1 MRGIFS
7 NRFLTALAILVSVVS
22 FAQNTNKNGANPPK
36 KKDTIAPLKYNFNF
50 NQKASLFLNNPT
62 TKHVSFDKAINKFV
76 IVEKIGDYVVGLP
89 IYLTP
94 REYDKYR
101 LKNDMKSY
109 FREKVDAA
117 DPKKTTKGRK
127 NLLPKYYVNSKFFES
142 VFGGNEVEVI
152 PTGQISLKL
161 GGIYQNTENPQIS
174 VENQS
179 SFTFDFDQQI
189 SASLQAKVGKRL
201 QVTANYDTQ
210 STFDF
215 QNIIKVE
222 YTPTEDDIIQ
232 KIDAGNVNLPIKN
245 SLINGAQALFGV
257 RADFQLGKTTIRTA
271 FSQQNSQSKN
281 VVAQGGAVVE
291 PFEFRV
297 TDYDNDRHFFL
308 SQYFRDN
315 YNKALRSYPLI
326 NSPIRIN
333 RIEVWVTNRNQNVT
347 DFRSIVAF
355 ADIGESNFDDMVSAN
370 TSTSPAQQGY
380 VAVNSNPVTVQNNRI
395 PYNAVNDI
403 NNFLSAT
410 TGGIRDVATIEGTLP
425 NQMIQGRDYSY
436 LQNARKLQAN
446 EFTLNPQLGFISL
459 NRRLNDGEVLAV
471 AYEYTVVGASNNE
484 TIFKVGEF
492 SNDGINAPANIA
504 VKLLR
509 SEILTTSRQVGA
521 EKVPFPT
528 WRLMMKNVYALGAY
542 PLRQEGFRF
551 ELLYRDDETGTLQ
564 NTLQNANEAAIK
576 DDPLLRLFGL
586 DRLDP
591 SQQVITDSSNN
602 ITGDGFFDFV
612 EGATVNSEKGLIF
625 FPSAEPFGDFLNGK
639 LTNAQDRARY
649 VFKELY
655 LTTKIQAKNEYQ
667 NKDKFFLKGYYKTET
682 SRGISL
688 GAFNIPRGS
697 VRVTA
702 GGRALVEGVDYV
714 VDYLAGR
721 VEILDPSL
729 EASGVPINAS
739 VENNTFFNQQ
749 RKTFLGIDVEHRFNE
764 KFVIGATF
772 LNVSERPITPKV
784 NFGAEPIDNVM
795 LGFNIDFSTEVPYFT
810 KLANKLPFVDTEA
823 PSNLSV
829 RADMAYLLPGSP
841 SGIDVNGTAT
851 SYLDD
856 FEATQIPIN
865 LTAPQQWTLASTPIE
880 NENGADAF
888 NGQLTNDPRYNF
900 KRGKLAWYS
909 IDQLFYSN
917 STNRPSNINDTEL
930 SRNEV
935 RQISFSELFPNT
947 DLDITQLN
955 LVRTLDLAY
964 YPNERGPY
972 NYNTENGQLNA
983 DGTFSNPQENWGGIM
998 RALTTTNNFEQANV
1012 EYVQFW
1018 LMDPYENYS
1027 ITQAEGLPAGVDP
1040 QNSLNQG
1047 KLFIDLGNI
1056 SEDIL
1061 RDSRKQYENGL
1072 PTTQNPNPIE
1082 TTNQGNVPRNPSIL
1096 YAFSAD
1102 ASERSQQDI
1111 GLDGVA
1117 TADEANFIRSL
1128 NNNSTLGLNI
1138 DINRLNPDDPAGD
1151 NFQFFRGGELDAA
1164 NASIITRYKN
1174 FNGTEG
1180 NSPTLNQS
1188 NEAFPTSGSTY
1199 PDVEDIN
1206 RDQTMNPVSAYFE
1219 YEVSLKRNDLVK
1231 GSNFIVDVKSE
1242 SITLP
1247 NGETRST
1254 NWYQFRIPVRNGF
1267 KRAVGGITDFNSIR
1281 FMRMYLTQFRMP
1293 VVLRMAELELVRGDW
1308 RRYTRTLDPA
1318 VNPQQDLNNADLNN
1332 FEVGVVSIEQND
1344 DRYELPPGIPREQL
1358 QGTNRVQRQ
1367 NEQSSTLKV
1376 TDLGPNK
1383 ARAIYKNI
1391 SIDLRRYKNLRMF
1404 LHAEAVPGR
1413 PVADG
1418 DMVAIT
1424 RLGTDLN
1431 DNYYEIEKPLVLS
1444 TSSATPLDV
1453 WPEENNLDVPLPELA
1468 GLKLARDGAGGSPGT
1483 VYSGTSSNGLVI
1495 RVKGNPTLA
1504 QIRTVMLGVK
1514 NTNTT
1519 DRSAEVWFNELRAV
1533 GFDNQGG
1540 GAAVLNADAN
1550 FADVIDLSLAGRI
1563 STIGFGNVDQ
1573 RVQERSLKETKQY
1586 NVATNV
1592 QLGKMMP
1599 KKWNVQVPM
1608 SYSYGEEFIDPK
1620 FDPQYQDVE
1629 LSAAKQSGSDQVKR
1643 NAENAQDYTR
1653 RKSISFIN
1661 VKKNRNTKSDK
1672 KPKFYDVENIAVSYS
1687 FSEEFHRDY
1696 NIKRYINQNL
1706 RAGINYSFNFTPFV
1720 IEPFKKSEKLKGKY
1734 WRFIRDLNFNPVPKN
1749 LAINSKINRRYS
1761 LQQSRNLIDDPS
1773 LGEQPELI
1781 QRRFLFD
1788 WDYTI
1793 GFDLTKSL
1801 QFNFNATNNYIYDS
1815 FGSDEKLEIF
1825 DKFFTFGRR
1834 NQYHQTLNG
1843 TYKLPINKI
1852 PFLNFITSDY
1862 GYTANFD
1869 WQASSRSTVTEFDQ
1883 NNNPVVI
1890 NIEDK
1895 VGNMIQ
1901 NSNKHS
1907 INATLDFG
1915 RFYKTLGLEKLLLKR
1930 KKKSVAKNQSRGTLV
1945 NKGQGKS
1952 QKFKLK
1958 KNASFGKKLLKG
1970 TYDVLTSVKRAKINY
1985 SRESG
1990 TLLQGFRP
1998 SVGFLGRS
2006 NFNGSLAPTLG
2017 FVFGSQTEIL
2027 NQAITNGWLVTRDEN
2042 EDYYNKNYGRTRADK
2057 LDYNISVKPL
2067 KDLTID
2073 LRGNR
2078 TRTSNITQQ
2087 LDVINYTSGGT
2098 RQNDNLKPFETGNFS
2113 ISHFMLG
2120 TMFTDGDELFRTFL
2134 ANRDVIS
2141 SRIAAERGIVNN
2153 NPDPANPNNAGF
2165 KRNGPQAMLP
2175 AFLAA
2180 YSGTDVNS
2188 TSTGIFRNI
2197 PIPNWNLRYNGLM
2210 KFKWFKK
2217 NFSSF
2222 TLSHSYKSSY
2232 TIANFNNNLQF
2243 DNNNLTLT
2251 NNSGNYQ
2258 PELLISSATLIDE
2271 FSPLVRV
2278 DMKMRNSFS
2287 IRGEIKKDRS
2297 LTLNFNNNTLTDIK
2311 GTEYVVGFGYRIKDV
2326 KLITRIT
2333 GKKETLRGD
2342 INLRAD
2348 ISLRDNLSL
2357 IRSIDEQN
2365 NQITGGERLFAL
2377 RLVADYN
2384 LNRNLRAS
2392 FYYNHNTFNYA
2403 ISTNFPRQSI
2413 NAGFNL
2419 VYNLGN

>member
-1 MRGIFS
+1 MKENFR
-7 NRFLTALAILVSVVS
+7 NRFITALAILVSVVS
-22 FAQNTNKNGANPPK
+22 FAQNTTSKDSVSV
-36 KKDTIAPLKYNFNF
+36 KKDTIVPLKYNFNF
-50 NQKASLFLNNPT
+50 NQKGKLFLNNPT
-62 TKHVSFDKAINKFV
+62 TTEITYDKSINKFV
-76 IVEKIGDYVVGLP
+76 IIEKIGDYLIGTPL
-89 IYLTP
+89 YLTP
-94 REYDKYR
+94 REFDKYK
-101 LKNDMKSY
+101 LKGDIKSY
-109 FREKVDAA
+109 FKEKIEATSA
-117 DPKKTTKGRK
+117 SKGSEKARK

-189 SASLQAKVGKRL
+189 SASLQAKVGERL

-257 RADFQLGKTTIRTA
+257 RADFQFGKTTIRTA
-271 FSQQNSQSKN
+271 FSQQNSQSRN
-281 VVAQGGAVVE
+281 VVAQGGAVIE
-291 PFEFRV
+291 PFELQV

-308 SQYFRDN
+308 SQYFREN
-315 YNKALRSYPLI
+315 YDRALASYPLI
-326 NSPIRIN
+326 NSPININ
-333 RIEVWVTNRNQNVT
+333 RIEVWITNRNQNVT
-347 DFRSIVAF
+347 DYRSIVAF
-355 ADIGESNFDDMVSAN
+355 ADIGESNFSDMVSADF
-370 TSTSPAQQGY
+370 TSGTAQEGY
-380 VAVNSNPVTVQNNRI
+380 VDVVTNPITVQGSNL
-395 PYNAVNDI
+395 PYNGVNNIDALLA
-403 NNFLSAT
+403 NT
-410 TGGIRDVATIEGTLP
+410 TGGIRDIGTLEGAVP
-425 NQMIQGRDYSY
+425 TEMIQGRDYSY

-446 EFTLNPQLGFISL
+446 EYTLNPQLGYISL

-471 AYEYTVVGASNNE
+471 SYEYTVVGASNNE

-492 SNDGINAPANIA
+492 SNDGVSPPANIA

-509 SEILTTSRQVGA
+509 SEILTTRRQVGTNF
-521 EKVPFPT
+521 VPFPT
-528 WRLMMKNVYALGAY
+528 WRLMMKNVYAIGAY
-542 PLRQEGFRF
+542 PLSQEGFRF

-564 NTLQNANEAAIK
+564 NTLQQSNSFINNNPNDPVS

-586 DRLDP
+586 DRLDA
-591 SQQVITDSSNN
+591 SQQVISEAVTSGGLK
-602 ITGDGFFDFV
+602 IIGDGFFDFI
-612 EGATVNSEKGLIF
+612 EGSTVNASKGLIF
-625 FPSAEPFGDFLNGK
+625 FPTTEPFGEYLNDV
-639 LTNAQDRARY
+639 LTTTQDRNRY
-649 VFKELY
+649 VFEELY
-655 LTTKIQAKNEYQ
+655 LTTKVQAKNEYQ
-667 NKDKFFLKGYYKTET
+667 NKDKFFLKGYFKSET

-702 GGRALVEGVDYV
+702 GGRSLVEGVDYV
-714 VDYLAGR
+714 VDYQLGR
-721 VEILDPSL
+721 VEILDPGL

-749 RKTFLGIDVEHRFNE
+749 RKTFLGIDVEHQFNE
-764 KFVIGATF
+764 KFIIGGTF

-784 NFGAEPIDNVM
+784 NFGAEPIDNIM
-795 LGFNIDFSTEVPYFT
+795 LGFNIDFSSEVPYLT
-810 KLANKLPFVDTEA
+810 KLANKLPFVETDA
-823 PSNLSV
+823 PSNVSV
-829 RADMAYLLPGSP
+829 RGDFAYLLPGSP

-865 LTAPQQWTLASTPIE
+865 LTSAEQWKLASTPIQD
-880 NENGADAF
+880 ENGNDVF
-888 NGQLTNDPRYNF
+888 NGEVTDGLTYNYD
-900 KRGKLAWYS
+900 RAKLAWYS

-917 STNRPSNINDTEL
+917 SANRPANINDVEL

-972 NYNTENGQLNA
+972 N
-983 DGTFSNPQENWGGIM
+983 FNPTTGNPEDKWGGIM

-1012 EYVQFW
+1012 EYIQFW

-1027 ITQAEGLPAGVDP
+1027 ITQEEGLPAGVDP
-1040 QNSLNQG
+1040 QSINNQG
-1047 KLFIDLGNI
+1047 DLFINLGNI

-1072 PTTQNPNPIE
+1072 STTENP
-1082 TTNQGNVPRNPSIL
+1082 VPEISTVWGQIPQNPSIL
-1096 YAFSAD
+1096 YAFSSN
-1102 ASERSQQDI
+1102 ASERTQQDI
-1111 GLDGVA
+1111 GLDGLTDEEELEKIVQNFPTITDVA
-1117 TADEANFIRSL
+1117 QAR
-1128 NNNSTLGLNI
+1128 NI
-1138 DINRLNPDDPAGD
+1138 YGDDPAGD
-1151 NFQFFRGGELDAA
+1151 NFQFFRGSDLDAS
-1164 NASIITRYKN
+1164 NASVLTRYKN
-1174 FNGTEG
+1174 YNGTQG
-1180 NSPTLNQS
+1180 NSPTIDQS
-1188 NEAFPTSGSTY
+1188 EEGFPTSGSTY
-1199 PDVEDIN
+1199 PDTEDIN
-1206 RDQTMNPVSAYFE
+1206 RDQTMNPISAYFE
-1219 YEVSLKRNDLVK
+1219 YKVSLKQNDLVQ

-1242 SITLP
+1242 PVTLP
-1247 NGETRST
+1247 NGNTRST
-1254 NWYQFRIPVRNGF
+1254 TWYQFRIPVRNGF
-1267 KRAVGGITDFNSIR
+1267 SQAVGGITDFNSIR

-1293 VVLRMAELELVRGDW
+1293 VVLRFAELELVRGDW

-1318 VNPQQDLNNADLNN
+1318 INPEEDLDNTELNN

-1358 QGTNRVQRQ
+1358 QGTNRIQRQ
-1367 NEQSSTLKV
+1367 NEQSSTITV

-1383 ARAIYKNI
+1383 TRAIFKNI

-1404 LHAEAVPGR
+1404 LHAEEVPGR
-1413 PVADG
+1413 PVTNNE
-1418 DMVAIT
+1418 MVAII
-1424 RLGTDLN
+1424 RLGTDLD
-1431 DNYYEIEKPLVLS
+1431 DNYYEIERPLTLS
-1444 TSSATPLDV
+1444 TSSASSLDV
-1453 WPEENNLDVPLPELA
+1453 WPEENNLDVPLPDLA
-1468 GLKLARDGAGGSPGT
+1468 SLKLTRDGAGVSPT
-1483 VYSGTSSNGLVI
+1483 DIYTGTSSNGLAI
-1495 RVKGNPTLA
+1495 SVKGNPTLA

-1514 NTNTT
+1514 NSTVN
-1519 DRSAEVWFNELRAV
+1519 DRSVEVWFNELRAV
-1533 GFDNQGG
+1533 GFDNKGG
-1540 GAAVLNADAN
+1540 WAAVLNADAN
-1550 FADVIDLSLAGRI
+1550 FADVIDLSLAGRM
-1563 STIGFGNVDQ
+1563 STVGFGNVDQ
-1573 RVQERSLKETKQY
+1573 RVQERSLEEAKQY

-1599 KKWNVQVPM
+1599 KKWNMQVPM

-1620 FDPQYQDVE
+1620 FDPQYQDVSLAE
-1629 LSAAKQSGSDQVKR
+1629 AKESGSPQVR
-1643 NAENAQDYTR
+1643 SNAENAQDYTR

-1661 VKKNRNTKSDK
+1661 VKKNRNPKSEK
-1672 KPKFYDVENIAVSYS
+1672 KPKFYDVENFAVSYS
-1687 FSEEFHRDY
+1687 FSEEFHKDY
-1696 NIKRYINQNL
+1696 NIERFVNQNL
-1706 RAGINYSFNFTPFV
+1706 MAGVNYNFNFTPFV

-1749 LAINSKINRRYS
+1749 IAINSKINRNYN
-1761 LQQSRNLIDDPS
+1761 LQQSRNLIAG
-1773 LGEQPELI
+1773 LTAQPELI

-1788 WDYTI
+1788 WDYTV

-1801 QFNFNATNNYIYDS
+1801 QLNFNATNNYIYDS
-1815 FGSDEKLEIF
+1815 FGRDEELEIF

-1834 NQYHQTLNG
+1834 NQYHQTLNS

-1869 WQASSRSTVTEFDQ
+1869 WQASSRSTVTEEV
-1883 NNNPVVI
+1883 NGIPVQVS
-1890 NIEDK
+1890 IEDK

-1901 NSNKHS
+1901 NSNKHN
-1907 INATLDFG
+1907 INATLDFK
-1915 RFYKTLGLEKLLLKR
+1915 RFYKTLGLEKLLLKGG
-1930 KKKSVAKNQSRGTLV
+1930 KKKPKPKKGTVTLGAKPKPKN
-1945 NKGQGKS
+1945 

-1970 TYDVLTSVKRAKINY
+1970 TYDVLTSVKRAKIGY
-1985 SRESG
+1985 SQESG

-2027 NQAITNGWLVTRDEN
+2027 REAISNGWLVTRN
-2042 EDYYNKNYGRTRADK
+2042 EGDNYFNKNYGRTK
-2057 LDYNISVKPL
+2057 NNNLDYNISIKPV

-2078 TRTSNITQQ
+2078 IRTSSLTQQ
-2087 LDVINYTSGGT
+2087 LDIVNYVDGT
-2098 RQNDNLKPFETGNFS
+2098 RQNPDLRAFETGNFS
-2113 ISHFMLG
+2113 TSYFMLG
-2120 TMFTDGDELFRTFL
+2120 TMFTDSEELFRTFL
-2134 ANRDVIS
+2134 DYRSTIANRIGSQNPALPNDIDPT
-2141 SRIAAERGIVNN
+2141 NN
-2153 NPDPANPNNAGF
+2153 NPGF
-2165 KRNGPQAMLP
+2165 KTNGQQAMLP

-2180 YSGTDVNS
+2180 YSGENVGS
-2188 TSTGIFRNI
+2188 ASTGIFKNI
-2197 PIPNWNLRYNGLM
+2197 PLPNWTMRYNGLM

-2222 TLSHSYKSSY
+2222 TLSNSYKSSY
-2232 TIANFNNNLQF
+2232 TIANFTNNLQY
-2243 DNNNLTLT
+2243 DGADLSLT

-2271 FSPLVRV
+2271 FSPLIRV
-2278 DMKMRNSFS
+2278 DMKMKNSFS
-2287 IRGEIKKDRS
+2287 FRGEIKKDRS
-2297 LTLNFNNNTLTDIK
+2297 LTLNFNNNTLTDLK
-2311 GTEYVVGFGYRIKDV
+2311 GTEYVVGLGYRIKDV

-2342 INLRAD
+2342 INIRAD
-2348 ISLRDNLSL
+2348 ISLRDNLTL
-2357 IRSIDEQN
+2357 IRSIDEDN
-2365 NQITGGERLFAL
+2365 NQITGGERLFGL
-2377 RLVADYN
+2377 KFIADYN
-2384 LNRNLRAS
+2384 LNSNLRAS
-2392 FYYNHNTFNYA
+2392 FYYNHNTFEYA